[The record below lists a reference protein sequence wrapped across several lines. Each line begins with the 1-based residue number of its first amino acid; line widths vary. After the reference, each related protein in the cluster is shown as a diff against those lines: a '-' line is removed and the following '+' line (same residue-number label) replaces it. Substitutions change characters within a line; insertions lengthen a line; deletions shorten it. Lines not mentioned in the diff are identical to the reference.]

1 MAEKPRRISWVGWKP
16 PDVGWIKLNTDGAC
30 KEVYAAG
37 CGGILRNNNG
47 EWLGG
52 FAKQL
57 GICSAFMAELWG
69 VLEGLR
75 FAWRMGYRA
84 VELEVDS
91 TSVVKVIRVGA
102 TSSAMGVALLEGIGR
117 LLEFE
122 WEVKVTHSYREA
134 NTCAD
139 ALANIGCSL
148 GTDTTFFEECPSQI
162 NHLLVAN
169 KMGLLASRLI
179 ML

>member
-1 MAEKPRRISWVGWKP
+1 
-16 PDVGWIKLNTDGAC
+16 
-30 KEVYAAG
+30 
-37 CGGILRNNNG
+37 
-47 EWLGG
+47 
-52 FAKQL
+52 
-57 GICSAFMAELWG
+57 
-69 VLEGLR
+69 
-75 FAWRMGYRA
+75 
-84 VELEVDS
+84 
-91 TSVVKVIRVGA
+91 
-102 TSSAMGVALLEGIGR
+102 MGVALLEGITR

-162 NHLLVAN
+162 NHLFVAN